1 MSKDRKRKTS
11 LSSGKS
17 ASGGPSSLPERNPEE
32 KPFTPDTLDRTVIA
46 LPLLEKMREAKPTDL
61 FHIIVDVNL
70 EYTSGRA
77 GARKILWQWIDQ
89 LPNVHPTYE
98 AAHGIA
104 PPSQLNVGSEQK
116 INASKSRY
124 SQQYLFGRLSA
135 ENIRELVR
143 RNEKEIKDTASAKG
157 KPGPSALYRIWL
169 DDDVKRFTNL
179 SISTVKADAAR
190 NAFGTSGRDILWAVV
205 DTGIDKDH
213 PHFKKY
219 GNLEL
224 RAPIGHRDFTA
235 DGDDDVALAQS
246 ACIDRAGHGT
256 HVAGIIAGQVEAN
269 DGLKIV
275 ATVRRRSESG
285 EVTTD
290 TVDDMPMISGMA
302 PQCKLL
308 SLKVLDDNGNGLASN
323 LIAALEYI
331 QELNGGGRRIRVHGV
346 NMSVGYDFE
355 PKWFACGQSPLCV
368 EVDRL
373 VRSGVVVVVAAGNTG
388 YGFNQTLAR
397 GPVAAGQDV
406 TINDPGNAEL
416 AITVGSTHRDMP
428 HVYGVSYFSS
438 KGPTGDG
445 RLKPDVVAPG
455 EKIISCQSGNA
466 KPADANSAAA
476 GPTPP
481 ANAAF
486 YKEDSGTSMAAPHVS
501 GVIAA
506 FLSVRREF
514 IGNPDAVKKIFMST
528 ATDLKRAVYF
538 QGKGLVDLMRAIQS
552 V

>member
-1 MSKDRKRKTS
+1 MAKGRKRKTS
-11 LSSGKS
+11 SSSGKA
-17 ASGGPSSLPERNPEE
+17 ASIGPSNLPEGNPEH

-46 LPLLEKMREAKPTDL
+46 LPLLEKMRDASPSDL
-61 FHIIVDVNL
+61 FNVIIDVNL
-70 EYTSGRA
+70 EYVSGRA
-77 GARKILWQWIDQ
+77 GARKVLWQWIDK
-89 LPNVHPTYE
+89 LPDVHPTYDF
-98 AAHGIA
+98 AHGIGPIA
-104 PPSQLNVGSEQK
+104 AVNSGSEQE
-116 INASKSRY
+116 IHASKSKY

-135 ENIRELVR
+135 ENIRTLVR
-143 RNEKEIKDTASAKG
+143 RNEIERKE
-157 KPGPSALYRIWL
+157 KPGQSPLHRIWL
-169 DDDVKRFTNL
+169 DDEVRRFTNT

-190 NAFGTSGRDILWAVV
+190 NAFGTSGKDILWAVV
-205 DTGIDKDH
+205 DTGIDKEH
-213 PHFKKY
+213 PHFRKY
-219 GNLEL
+219 GNLDL
-224 RAPIGHRDFTA
+224 GAPIGHRDFTTNST
-235 DGDDDVALAQS
+235 DDAALAQS

-256 HVAGIIAGQVEAN
+256 HVAGIIAGQVVASE
-269 DGLKIV
+269 GPKIV
-275 ATVRRRSESG
+275 ATVRRRSETG
-285 EVTTD
+285 DVATD
-290 TVDDMPMISGMA
+290 IVDNIPVISGMA

-308 SLKVLDDNGNGLASN
+308 SLKVLNDEGKGLASN

-373 VRSGVVVVVAAGNTG
+373 VRTGVVVVVAAGNTG
-388 YGFNQTLAR
+388 YGYNQSLSR

-416 AITVGSTHRDMP
+416 AITVGATHRDMP

-445 RLKPDVVAPG
+445 RLKPDIVAPG

-466 KPADANSAAA
+466 IQPGASA
-476 GPTPP
+476 PQIE
-481 ANAAF
+481 NAAF

>member
-1 MSKDRKRKTS
+1 MAKKQKATDAKGRTTS
-11 LSSGKS
+11 QSSS
-17 ASGGPSSLPERNPEE
+17 TTEEPSRLPQSNPEE
-32 KPFTPDTLDRTVIA
+32 KPFMPDTLDRTVIA
-46 LPLLEKMREAKPTDL
+46 LPLLELMRAASPDDL
-61 FHIIVDVNL
+61 FNIIVDVNL
-70 EYTSGRA
+70 EYVDGRA
-77 GARKILWQWIDQ
+77 GARRILWQWIDE
-89 LPNVHPTYE
+89 LPGVHPTYE
-98 AAHGIA
+98 AAHG
-104 PPSQLNVGSEQK
+104 GSISGVNSGSKQEV
-116 INASKSRY
+116 NAGKSKY

-135 ENIRELVR
+135 ENIRQLVR
-143 RNEKEIKDTASAKG
+143 RNEEERKRTATARGRS
-157 KPGPSALYRIWL
+157 GPCPLYRIWL
-169 DDDVKRFTNL
+169 DDKVKRFTNL

-190 NAFGTSGRDILWAVV
+190 NAFGTSGKNILWAVV
-205 DTGIDKDH
+205 DTGIDQDH
-213 PHFKKY
+213 PHFRKY
-219 GNLEL
+219 ENLKL
-224 RAPIGHRDFTA
+224 SAPIGHRDFTTDSA
-235 DGDDDVALAQS
+235 DDADLART
-246 ACIDRAGHGT
+246 ACIDKAGHGT
-256 HVAGIIAGQVEAN
+256 HVAGIIAGQVTAT
-269 DGLKIV
+269 DDLRIV
-275 ATVRRRSESG
+275 ATVRSRSETGDVS
-285 EVTTD
+285 TD
-290 TVDDMPMISGMA
+290 IVDDIPVISGMA

-308 SLKVLDDNGNGLASN
+308 SLKVLDDEGNGLASN

-388 YGFNQTLAR
+388 YGYNQSLAR
-397 GPVAAGQDV
+397 GPVGAGQDV
-406 TINDPGNAEL
+406 TINDPGNADL

-445 RLKPDVVAPG
+445 RLKPDIVAPG
-455 EKIISCQSGNA
+455 EKIISCQSRDGPLPDANLPPEGNA
-466 KPADANSAAA
+466 AL
-476 GPTPP
+476 
-481 ANAAF
+481 

-514 IGNPDAVKKIFMST
+514 IGKPGAVKEIFLST